1 MPYTS
6 PLEDTKFVLENLL
19 PAHDDLDE
27 TTIDAVLS
35 EAGKLADNYLAPLN
49 HFGDKNNPT
58 LRQDHEVETPKGF
71 SNAFSQIAKGG
82 WIGVAS
88 DANYDGMGLP
98 SRMSAAINEYWHGA
112 NMSFALCSLLTQG
125 LIDAFTLVGTEEEKS
140 TYLPK
145 FNSGEWTGT
154 MNLTEPQSGTDL
166 ATIKTKAEH
175 DGENW
180 RIKGQKIY
188 ITYGEHDMSKNIIH
202 LVLARTE
209 GAPQGIKGIS
219 TFIIPKFLKD
229 ESGNYTIRNDLKC
242 ISIEHKM
249 GIKASPTAVMAYGEN
264 EGAVGY
270 MLGEEGRGIEYMFI
284 MMNRARFDVGLQGMA
299 ISEAARQK
307 ALEYANTRIQGTP
320 INREKGTPIIGHGD
334 VKRLLL
340 SMRSLTEAMRALILV
355 SSEIMERAHNGDN
368 KSIMR
373 EGFLIPIIKG
383 WSTELAQEV
392 TSNGVQIHGGMGFI
406 EETGAAQYMRDAR
419 ILPIYEGTNAIQ
431 ANDFMFRKTIRDN
444 GKAAKELLDEIKID
458 CDDNFEMSQ
467 MVTLTS
473 KTLDYILENRDDQE
487 MLSCISFD
495 YLMGFGYLVGG
506 WLMDKAKRSAKE
518 QLSKTSINEIFLK
531 SKIVSAEFYDFHILP
546 RIDYHLKVVMKGAK
560 VVQTANDSFI

>member
-355 SSEIMERAHNGDN
+355 SAEIMERAHNGDN

-473 KTLDYILENRDDQE
+473 KSLDYILENRDDQE

-518 QLSKTSINEIFLK
+518 QLSKTSLNDIFLK

-560 VVQTANDSFI
+560 IVQTANDSFI

>member
-355 SSEIMERAHNGDN
+355 SAEIMERAHNGDN

-458 CDDNFEMSQ
+458 CYDNSEMSQ

-473 KTLDYILENRDDQE
+473 KSLDYILENRDDQE

-560 VVQTANDSFI
+560 VVQTTDDSFI

>member
-355 SSEIMERAHNGDN
+355 SAEIMERAHNGDN

-473 KTLDYILENRDDQE
+473 KSLDYILENRDDQE

-560 VVQTANDSFI
+560 VVQTANDSII

>member
-355 SSEIMERAHNGDN
+355 SAEIMERAHNGDN

-458 CDDNFEMSQ
+458 CDNNSEMSQ

-473 KTLDYILENRDDQE
+473 KSLDYILENRDDQE

-560 VVQTANDSFI
+560 IVQTTDDSFI